1 MDLFRK
7 IAFRRGW
14 PFRRPVDPRAMEQ
27 YKMPHRTAASRAGI
41 AAFPKMIPGNDRHPN
56 AQYISDIDATLREW
70 DIPVLVM
77 FSDRDIVFKVEEGQ
91 RIASMVPDGRF
102 HLVRNAG
109 HYLQE
114 DAGEEIADRVVTFL
128 RDEAKV
134 TIA

>member
-1 MDLFRK
+1 
-7 IAFRRGW
+7 
-14 PFRRPVDPRAMEQ
+14 
-27 YKMPHRTAASRAGI
+27 
-41 AAFPKMIPGNDRHPN
+41 MIPGNDRHPN
-56 AQYISDIDATLREW
+56 AQYIPDIDATLREW

-77 FSDRDIVFKVEEGQ
+77 FSDGDIAFKPYEGQ
-91 RIASMVPDGRF
+91 RIASMVPNGRF

-114 DAGEEIADRVVTFL
+114 DAAKEIADHVVTIL